1 MDIEGAPAE
10 SAGTEP
16 PATAAS
22 RRSLAKRL
30 LGLGVGG
37 AVVAA
42 VVPQIG
48 GRAGA
53 STPPSGGAG
62 SASAS
67 TTTTTAPK
75 RPTEEDVVL
84 LNFVQGA
91 EIGAYQLYQSAKDLA
106 FTEQERTVVEVVGQS
121 HLAYAQAIS
130 GLLGREASNEADSEM
145 VPDRGPSFT
154 GDVKTMLQAAYDLE
168 SALVATH
175 ESTIGQLVG
184 TDGAY
189 LLSSIVTV
197 EGRNGTVFASL
208 MGSTDLSVLLV
219 DNEADA
225 LTPAKG

>member
-1 MDIEGAPAE
+1 VDIEGAPAE
-10 SAGTEP
+10 AAGTEP
-16 PATAAS
+16 TPTGAS

-30 LGLGVGG
+30 IGLGAGG
-37 AVVAA
+37 ALVAA

-48 GRAGA
+48 GRARA
-53 STPPSGGAG
+53 STPTTEGA
-62 SASAS
+62 ASTSTS
-67 TTTTTAPK
+67 TTTTTAPQ
-75 RPTEEDVVL
+75 RPTEGDVAL
-84 LNFVQGA
+84 LNFVQGT
-91 EIGAYQLYQSAKDLA
+91 EIGAYQLYQSAMDLP
-106 FTEQERTVVEVVGQS
+106 FSDEERTVVEVVGQS

-130 GLLGREASNEADSEM
+130 GLLGRNASNEADSKM
-145 VPDRGPSFT
+145 VPERSATFT